1 MKTLVLVF
9 KKIENEDK
17 TKYDNFCSSSKTVII
32 IIESDIDD
40 VFQLIYAAII
50 TDIQKY
56 LGVEGSS

>member
-9 KKIENEDK
+9 KKIESEDK
-17 TKYDNFCSSSKTVII
+17 TKFDNFCSSSKAVIT

-40 VFQLIYAAII
+40 VFQSIYAAII